1 VLALSDMTYAD
12 TGAINAYIHISSQY
26 LCQHF
31 LTLLID
37 QAMDIALYPVLKS
50 YREYGLTYFYL
61 SKILFFSI
69 QSFSKID
76 V

>member
-1 VLALSDMTYAD
+1 MTYAD

-31 LTLLID
+31 LTLLIE
-37 QAMDIALYPVLKS
+37 QAMDLVLYPVLKS
-50 YREYGLTYFYL
+50 FIECGLSYLYL